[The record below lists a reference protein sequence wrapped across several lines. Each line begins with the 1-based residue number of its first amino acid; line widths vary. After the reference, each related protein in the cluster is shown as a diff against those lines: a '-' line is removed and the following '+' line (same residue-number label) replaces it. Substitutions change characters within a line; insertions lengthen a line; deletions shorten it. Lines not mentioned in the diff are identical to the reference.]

1 MDLLNV
7 IYQQYK
13 LNLDNV
19 ELLQDTADTAIE
31 QFIDGY
37 KTVRNMKFD
46 STTIKMFRGLSA
58 TLYAS
63 WVFSPEN
70 QWVQATK
77 LDYGKD
83 ALEKIRYL

>member
-1 MDLLNV
+1 M
-7 IYQQYK
+7 
-13 LNLDNV
+13 
-19 ELLQDTADTAIE
+19 IE

-46 STTIKMFRGLSA
+46 FTTIKMFRGLSA

-70 QWVQATK
+70 EWVTATK

-83 ALEKIRYL
+83 ALEKIRSIV